1 MTSIPTSRPKR
12 ILFTGILFATLLSTA
27 ALTEGVLRMTSPWL
41 AEAYA
46 TPIDPKV
53 GYGITLGHPFSLNR
67 FGFRETDFPIHRP
80 AGETRILCLG
90 DSITFGYGLPAE
102 DAWPKILER
111 NLQEF
116 SRERI
121 FCINAAGNAATTH
134 EELALYDKRAR
145 GFGASTV
152 VLGFCMNDVRLKKNH
167 NDVRGV
173 SRQPPAS
180 GLLAWRYRLRGS
192 YLFSAFDL
200 FVTEATKRH
209 LYPLS
214 GRSWLE
220 MHPYQLNSLGM
231 TPASE
236 QAWQDTLTSLE
247 ALHRQIAA
255 EESRLVVAA
264 FPYQFQISDH
274 PGDNPYGI
282 DKGRFA
288 IDPFERLQIFC
299 TEKQIPYVNLHRA
312 FASTRRAML
321 EGRLAWN
328 DLYIDYCHPNAT
340 GQALAARGIESALV
354 DLQQDAARVSLASN
368 GTVHW

>member
-1 MTSIPTSRPKR
+1 MTNIPTSRRKR
-12 ILFTGILFATLLSTA
+12 ILFTGILFATVLSAA

-67 FGFRETDFPIHRP
+67 FGFREADFPIDRP

-152 VLGFCMNDVRLKKNH
+152 VLGFCMNDVRLKKH
-167 NDVRGV
+167 QNDVRQTRSATAQPRCGSGAPRPRRRRAV
-173 SRQPPAS
+173 RRRGRGSRCCRRCGGRRRPRGRRRAPAVDGLVPLDVVVAVGLQDDPGQHRLEVQLLAVGDLDAFLFALHGAS
-180 GLLAWRYRLRGS
+180 GAW
-192 YLFSAFDL
+192 
-200 FVTEATKRH
+200 
-209 LYPLS
+209 
-214 GRSWLE
+214 
-220 MHPYQLNSLGM
+220 
-231 TPASE
+231 
-236 QAWQDTLTSLE
+236 
-247 ALHRQIAA
+247 
-255 EESRLVVAA
+255 
-264 FPYQFQISDH
+264 
-274 PGDNPYGI
+274 
-282 DKGRFA
+282 
-288 IDPFERLQIFC
+288 
-299 TEKQIPYVNLHRA
+299 
-312 FASTRRAML
+312 
-321 EGRLAWN
+321 
-328 DLYIDYCHPNAT
+328 
-340 GQALAARGIESALV
+340 
-354 DLQQDAARVSLASN
+354 DAAVDMG
-368 GTVHW
+368 GTLGGARQGAR